1 MPLLEV
7 IQTSQICTPGGSST
21 ARSPYPQKLPP
32 WMLPNFPRGR
42 HMPGWGS
49 LRGAGGESGIH
60 LEFTRKGP
68 TVLRTGR
75 KVTLHP

>member
-7 IQTSQICTPGGSST
+7 IQTRQICTSGGSST

-49 LRGAGGESGIH
+49 LRGAGG
-60 LEFTRKGP
+60 
-68 TVLRTGR
+68 
-75 KVTLHP
+75 KVGSTLSSLAKAQRCCAPEKI